1 MSELRNKLSSVFGE
15 KLNREN
21 PLPEHPRPQF
31 KRAAMQSLNGEWIY
45 RVVQNED
52 RKEVFC
58 GKILVPFSPE
68 TELSG
73 VGRMLNP
80 DEVFEYRKNFV
91 SAFQPE
97 KERLLLH
104 FGAVDQEC
112 EVFVNG
118 EKVGEHKGGYTGF
131 SIDI

>member
-21 PLPEHPRPQF
+21 PLPEHPR
-31 KRAAMQSLNGEWIY
+31 R
-45 RVVQNED
+45 
-52 RKEVFC
+52 
-58 GKILVPFSPE
+58 GKIPVPFSPE
-68 TELSG
+68 TALSG

-80 DEVFEYRKNFV
+80 DEVFEYRKNIV

-131 SIDI
+131 SIEISDQSTGESNL